1 MKFLLLYITGLL
13 ICSEVLAQPYYKAV
27 YSYNIPY
34 DMVSIYEELR
44 AKNIRLS
51 DYDTSETAE
60 EVYYKK
66 RLQKEMAKKLHQ
78 RTVLNCLCSPA
89 GQYTELIDQPSR
101 DVVQPGLIDVNPT
114 EDVEDRYIS
123 SILVDY
129 TRALFLSFSKE
140 SQQADTVYQRL
151 DTANM
156 RLVATGMVKEINNRV
171 CNEYVPADSIYAG
184 ISLWLDPQLPDYI
197 NPGLWFGNG
206 GKGGVAG
213 VTFQKSDITIALE
226 SIKGTKEKLRL
237 PKVPQRPTFVY
248 NPLRYRIKD
257 LE

>member
-1 MKFLLLYITGLL
+1 MKCYALLLSLLLYA
-13 ICSEVLAQPYYKAV
+13 CCMSAQRV
-27 YSYNIPY
+27 YIATYTYNIPY

-44 AKNIRLS
+44 TKNIHLS
-51 DYDTSETAE
+51 DYDTTETTE

-66 RLQKEMAKKLHQ
+66 RLQKEMAKRLHH
-78 RTVLNCLCSPA
+78 RTVLTCLCSPI
-89 GQYTELIDQPSR
+89 GQYTEVIDRPSR
-101 DVVQPGLIDVNPT
+101 DVIQPGLLDINPV
-114 EDVEDRYIS
+114 EEKEDRYMS
-123 SILVDY
+123 SFLVDY

-140 SQQADTVYQRL
+140 SKMADTVYQQL

-156 RLVATGMVKEINNRV
+156 RLIATGMMKEINNRV
-171 CNEYVPADSIYAG
+171 CNEYIPADSAYAG
-184 ISLWLDPQLPDYI
+184 ISLWLDPQLPDYV

-213 VTFQKSDITIALE
+213 VTFQKSELTITLE

-237 PKVPQRPTFVY
+237 PKVSQKPRFVY